1 VLSPDIHEHFLR
13 KVIVASSADGFAIV
27 IAGGE
32 IEPRFQNADVI
43 VAVSDDN
50 GPLGDEDGAM
60 RLAVPDERSI
70 ARHVR
75 ALSRIELREA

>member
-1 VLSPDIHEHFLR
+1 M
-13 KVIVASSADGFAIV
+13 A
-27 IAGGE
+27 
-32 IEPRFQNADVI
+32 PRFQNADVI
-43 VAVSDDN
+43 VAVADGD
-50 GPLGDEDGAM
+50 GPLDNEDGAI